1 MKWPK
6 LHARSKVMALP
17 DSLGEGSVVVAVN
30 SSESEPDFARTNA
43 FLIKA
48 AVAAGIDGWISE
60 IIVRESYSRRF
71 FVVLRL
77 IPGGVGRR

>member
-30 SSESEPDFARTNA
+30 SSGSQLDFARTNA

>member
-30 SSESEPDFARTNA
+30 SSGSEPDFARTNA

>member
-1 MKWPK
+1 M
-6 LHARSKVMALP
+6 
-17 DSLGEGSVVVAVN
+17 VVTVN

-60 IIVRESYSRRF
+60 IIVRESYSRHF